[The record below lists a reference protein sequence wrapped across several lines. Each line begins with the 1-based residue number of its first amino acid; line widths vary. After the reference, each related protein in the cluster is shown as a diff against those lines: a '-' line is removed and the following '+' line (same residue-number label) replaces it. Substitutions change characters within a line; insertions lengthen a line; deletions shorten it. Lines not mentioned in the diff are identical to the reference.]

1 MSLRTRLL
9 GALAF
14 LATVGLVVAGVV
26 TYTQLRSFLQ
36 SRVDQQ
42 LAGSARVL
50 TRDFDPHTLGNL
62 ATLAPGTYI
71 EIRKPNGTRY
81 GAPISLPRPGGEP
94 PDPRLPTAL
103 EP

>member
-9 GALAF
+9 GALAL

-36 SRVDQQ
+36 NRVDQQ

-50 TRDFDPHTLGNL
+50 TRDFDPRTLGNL

-71 EIRKPNGTRY
+71 EVRKPDGTRY
-81 GAPISLPRPGGEP
+81 GSPISLTRPGDQP
-94 PDPRLPTAL
+94 PAPQM
-103 EP
+103 